1 MEMTEEKVSEF
12 DNRAIEIIQFDKKRK
27 DLKNQQGLRDL
38 REDSK
43 QSNRHNDRTK
53 RTGQEK
59 KIKEIMANK
68 FTNVVRDINLPLKDI
83 Q

>member
-43 QSNRHNDRTK
+43 
-53 RTGQEK
+53 
-59 KIKEIMANK
+59 
-68 FTNVVRDINLPLKDI
+68 
-83 Q
+83 